1 MLLEG
6 FISALRVPA
15 PNRCADQCPAVCLQ
29 RRPLKIRPGLSLH
42 RTAVFTRARKCA
54 RARARARATAVVC
67 DARAAA
73 LAHEGVLCA
82 RREEDP
88 ISATLKVITL
98 IKAVMCGD
106 GQAGEGGGRGGG
118 GERRAVV
125 GGAAIFFMG

>member
-1 MLLEG
+1 M
-6 FISALRVPA
+6 S
-15 PNRCADQCPAVCLQ
+15 VC
-29 RRPLKIRPGLSLH
+29 
-42 RTAVFTRARKCA
+42 TC
-54 RARARARATAVVC
+54 ARARATAVVC
-67 DARAAA
+67 DACAVA

-106 GQAGEGGGRGGG
+106 GQAGEGGGRV

-125 GGAAIFFMG
+125 GGAAIFFMGQFGERLI